1 MFSFILSTI
10 LNNVGK
16 QGRKTETPDPS
27 QDIEPDNIFEDPFID
42 AAEDHNPFVDG
53 GEKAND
59 DNDKDGVPDDVDSTD
74 SDKKDTGVDDDSNEA
89 ADDNSQSNESD
100 YERESDYDEQEDFEE
115 QSDYDE
121 QDDWEEQHESLDD
134 FPYDD
139 TAQSKADSQEGGDR
153 PNDDSAGTEPELQ
166 PEFDDGGD
174 IDNADEYTEP
184 LDLETILDETVFDD
198 PEPFQDFLTEVFE
211 DIDQMMDHDEFV
223 PEFNI
228 DQWIDAGIDPFD
240 EFMRNTF

>member
-16 QGRKTETPDPS
+16 QGRKTETPEPE

-42 AAEDHNPFVDG
+42 AAEDHNLFVDG
-53 GEKAND
+53 GESQED
-59 DNDKDGVPDDVDSTD
+59 DDDQDGIPDDVDT
-74 SDKKDTGVDDDSNEA
+74 SDGDTGVDDDSNEVN
-89 ADDNSQSNESD
+89 DDNSQSNQSD

-115 QSDYDE
+115 QEDYDE
-121 QDDWEEQHESLDD
+121 QDDWEEQHESLDE

-139 TAQSKADSQEGGDR
+139 AAESTPDSQEIPSGFDG
-153 PNDDSAGTEPELQ
+153 AGTEPELDAGT
-166 PEFDDGGD
+166 DDTT
-174 IDNADEYTEP
+174 NEYTEP

-198 PEPFQDFLTEVFE
+198 TEPFQDFLAEVFE
-211 DIDQMMDHDEFV
+211 DFDQMMDHDEFV

-228 DQWIDAGIDPFD
+228 DQWVDPGIDPFD

>member
-16 QGRKTETPDPS
+16 QGRKTETPEPE
-27 QDIEPDNIFEDPFID
+27 QGIEPDNIFEDPFID
-42 AAEDHNPFVDG
+42 ATEDHNPFVDG
-53 GEKAND
+53 GESQED
-59 DNDKDGVPDDVDSTD
+59 DDDQDGIPDDVDT
-74 SDKKDTGVDDDSNEA
+74 SDGDTGVDDDSNEVD
-89 ADDNSQSNESD
+89 DDNSQSNQSD
-100 YERESDYDEQEDFEE
+100 YERESDYDEQEDFQE
-115 QSDYDE
+115 QDDYDE
-121 QDDWEEQHESLDD
+121 QDDWEEQHESLDE

-139 TAQSKADSQEGGDR
+139 SAESAPDSQEDGDQL
-153 PNDDSAGTEPELQ
+153 DDSAGINAESQ
-166 PEFDDGGD
+166 PEFDDGSD
-174 IDNADEYTEP
+174 IDNAEP
-184 LDLETILDETVFDD
+184 VDLETILDETVFDD
-198 PEPFQDFLTEVFE
+198 PEPFQDFLAEVFE